1 MSTNISLNLPWM
13 GRKLTVV
20 ESTDA
25 SLVGRSGCVV
35 DETLRTISIIDQ
47 DNERRV
53 VIGKSSVKFQL
64 DDETQV
70 IDGRIVQVR
79 PEDRINRRFAI
90 AGEGE

>member
-1 MSTNISLNLPWM
+1 MTTNISLNLPWM

-53 VIGKSSVKFQL
+53 VIGKSSIKFQL

-90 AGEGE
+90 SGEGE

>member
-25 SLVGRSGCVV
+25 SLVGRSGFVV

-53 VIGKSSVKFQL
+53 VIGKSSIKFQL

-70 IDGRIVQVR
+70 IDGRIIQVR

>member
-47 DNERRV
+47 DNDSRV

>member
-53 VIGKSSVKFQL
+53 IIGKSSVKFQL

>member
-47 DNERRV
+47 DNDRRV

>member
-1 MSTNISLNLPWM
+1 MTTNISLNLPWM

-53 VIGKSSVKFQL
+53 VIGKSSIKFQL